1 MPFSGLFLKKIDH
14 VWWDH
19 GIGAMR
25 NADGFF
31 RKWLAPRVD
40 AAAEAAA
47 EDPNG
52 GALRAACPYSVA
64 FHFEARFC
72 MCVELKGWGSGGT
85 GCSSTGTDAVFP

>member
-64 FHFEARFC
+64 FHFEARFLCVCCFC
-72 MCVELKGWGSGGT
+72 MCV
-85 GCSSTGTDAVFP
+85 C